1 MFLSTFPGTCTAEEH
16 RELSLRG
23 KSEAR
28 WEEEK
33 GRRDEMKRIMNHS
46 PTNAHGYFPGER
58 FQNSKGGRLVS
69 DINFLPTCPWVP
81 VSLQVKDRSDG
92 RKSPYRLSP
101 MAQYTPTLPSR
112 PVVCRPIDGEMG
124 ERGLQIR
131 RKIEPKI
138 HSIEKPFI
146 ELKHCGSIFGRFCCR
161 FVVRLGLEN

>member
-92 RKSPYRLSP
+92 RKSP
-101 MAQYTPTLPSR
+101 
-112 PVVCRPIDGEMG
+112 
-124 ERGLQIR
+124 
-131 RKIEPKI
+131 
-138 HSIEKPFI
+138 
-146 ELKHCGSIFGRFCCR
+146 
-161 FVVRLGLEN
+161 